1 MAKQTI
7 GQTERQTQRQKQ
19 KLTPLQLLV
28 GQMIEKPIDQLTD
41 YVNQQLIDNPALEI
55 KTDEEEWD
63 MPQEPDFP
71 MEGDEEKKED
81 KKDDKEETGDSDF
94 DSSDMD
100 SFDDNELPVYEQKEY
115 QDPSNTISFYDSLR
129 EQVGEIPLTERQKTI
144 MEYLIGSLDNDG
156 LLRKDLYTINDEM
169 AIYQY
174 FDTTVEE
181 IAEVLKYLQQF
192 DPAGIGAQNLQQCLL
207 LQVERRQ
214 DGRMKDLL
222 RRIITNYF
230 DDLLK
235 NHWNKLQQTLHLS
248 EEEKEEVRNEVR
260 KLNPK
265 PGAALGE
272 AQGVNI
278 HQVTP
283 DFIVETTD
291 DGQVSFT
298 LNRGRLPDLMVSE
311 SYLETI
317 GNLRNLSTRDK
328 EILPLL
334 RRDINN
340 ARMLIDALQQRQVTL
355 IKTMA
360 AIIRRQKKFFLDGDE
375 ADLKPM
381 ALKDIATDTGLDIA
395 TISRVTNEKYA
406 ETHWGIFRLRFF
418 FSDRYDNDGDA
429 VSTRKVKSI
438 MRDIIDN
445 EDKSHPL
452 TDAQIEEEMRRRG
465 YQTKRRT
472 IVKYREQMNIPKS
485 SLRKQ

>member
-222 RRIITNYF
+222 RCIITNYF

-283 DFIVETTD
+283 DFIIETTD

>member
-311 SYLETI
+311 SYLETM
-317 GNLRNLSTRDK
+317 RNLSTRDK

>member
-71 MEGDEEKKED
+71 MERDEEKKED

-283 DFIVETTD
+283 DFIIETTD

-317 GNLRNLSTRDK
+317 GNLRNLSSRDK

-340 ARMLIDALQQRQVTL
+340 ARMLIDALQQRQATL

>member
-1 MAKQTI
+1 
-7 GQTERQTQRQKQ
+7 
-19 KLTPLQLLV
+19 
-28 GQMIEKPIDQLTD
+28 
-41 YVNQQLIDNPALEI
+41 
-55 KTDEEEWD
+55 
-63 MPQEPDFP
+63 
-71 MEGDEEKKED
+71 
-81 KKDDKEETGDSDF
+81 
-94 DSSDMD
+94 
-100 SFDDNELPVYEQKEY
+100 
-115 QDPSNTISFYDSLR
+115 
-129 EQVGEIPLTERQKTI
+129 
-144 MEYLIGSLDNDG
+144 
-156 LLRKDLYTINDEM
+156 M

-283 DFIVETTD
+283 DFIIETTD

>member
-1 MAKQTI
+1 
-7 GQTERQTQRQKQ
+7 
-19 KLTPLQLLV
+19 
-28 GQMIEKPIDQLTD
+28 MIEKPIDQLTD

-71 MEGDEEKKED
+71 MERDEEKKED
-81 KKDDKEETGDSDF
+81 KKDDKEETSDSDF

-156 LLRKDLYTINDEM
+156 LLRKDLNTINDEM

-283 DFIVETTD
+283 DFIIETTD

-317 GNLRNLSTRDK
+317 GNLRNLSSRDK

>member
-1 MAKQTI
+1 
-7 GQTERQTQRQKQ
+7 
-19 KLTPLQLLV
+19 
-28 GQMIEKPIDQLTD
+28 MIEKPIDQLTD

-55 KTDEEEWD
+55 KTDEEEWY

-71 MEGDEEKKED
+71 MGGDEEKKEE
-81 KKDDKEETGDSDF
+81 KKVDKEENGDSDF

-248 EEEKEEVRNEVR
+248 EEEKEEVHNEVR

-283 DFIVETTD
+283 DFIIETTD

>member
-1 MAKQTI
+1 
-7 GQTERQTQRQKQ
+7 
-19 KLTPLQLLV
+19 
-28 GQMIEKPIDQLTD
+28 MIEKPIDQLTD

>member
-71 MEGDEEKKED
+71 MERDEEKKED

-283 DFIVETTD
+283 DFIIETTD

-340 ARMLIDALQQRQVTL
+340 ARMLIDALQQRQATL